1 MTTILFTAMPTREAE
16 AFRNGQPDAYGK
28 PAEKSV
34 SPGGMP
40 CRHCL
45 GDIAEGE
52 GMFLLA
58 YRPFAEMQPYA
69 ETGPIF
75 IHERACPRYE
85 ASEVL
90 PPMLGSPDYIVRG
103 YGDDNRI
110 VYGTGSVTPTAQIS
124 QRATSLFERSD
135 IAYVHVR
142 SARNNCYQC
151 RIDRG

>member
-1 MTTILFTAMPTREAE
+1 MTNILFTAMPTHEAE
-16 AFRNGQPDAYGK
+16 AFRNGQPDAYGNR
-28 PAEKSV
+28 PEISV

-45 GDIAEGE
+45 GGIAKGE
-52 GMFLLA
+52 AMLVLA
-58 YRPFAEMQPYA
+58 YRPFADLQPYA

-75 IHERACPRYE
+75 IHERTCSQYE
-85 ASEVL
+85 AREIL
-90 PPMLGSPDYIVRG
+90 PPMLNGPDYIVRG
-103 YGDDNRI
+103 YGPDNRI
-110 VYGTGSVTPTAQIS
+110 VYGTGSVIQTQAIM
-124 QRATSLFERSD
+124 QRAQDLFERED

>member
-1 MTTILFTAMPTREAE
+1 MNTILFTAMPTEEAD
-16 AFRNGQPDAYGK
+16 AFRAGRNDAYGN
-28 PAEKSV
+28 PAERSV

-45 GDIAEGE
+45 GEIAEGE
-52 GMFLLA
+52 AMLLLA
-58 YRPFAEMQPYA
+58 YRPFIDLQPYA

-75 IHERACPRYE
+75 IHERSCPRYE

-90 PPMLGSPDYIVRG
+90 PPMLESADYIVRG
-103 YGDDNRI
+103 YGPDDRI
-110 VYGTGSVTPTAQIS
+110 VYGTGAVTPTPEIS
-124 QRATSLFERSD
+124 QRATSLFERPEV
-135 IAYVHVR
+135 AYVHVR